1 MAARTKHH
9 RTEMVPVTT
18 MEEVPVLDALERA
31 ELLESLER
39 ASAEVKAGAATE
51 YDPKSFK
58 DRLLR
63 IYRDRKR

>member
-1 MAARTKHH
+1 
-9 RTEMVPVTT
+9 
-18 MEEVPVLDALERA
+18 MEEVPVLDSAERA
-31 ELLESLER
+31 ELLDSLER

-51 YDPKSFK
+51 YNPKSFK